1 MLYQNSIIKIG
12 NSIIFMNEFSL
23 NETFE
28 LMCKIIEN
36 MAKDLSNITGVPE
49 EVIIQNY
56 KELNEYHPLREILRK
71 RGQWDKEL
79 DESLV
84 MSIIKKKL

>member
-1 MLYQNSIIKIG
+1 MLYQSNIIEVENST
-12 NSIIFMNEFSL
+12 IFMNEFSL

-36 MAKDLSNITGVPE
+36 MAKDLSSITGVSE
-49 EVIIQNY
+49 EVIIKDY
-56 KELNEYHPLREILRK
+56 KELNDYHPLRELLRK
-71 RGQWDKEL
+71 KGQWDKEL